1 MLLSGLRN
9 PISTARA
16 MGSSANG
23 SSFGRNFRSHGTRY
37 AIGAMGGTAGLSRRA
52 GGKNISGPYDPAIM
66 ARGGKRVA
74 GVVAAG
80 AAIGG
85 VRNRTT
91 SGLIKGRNK
100 DV

>member
-1 MLLSGLRN
+1 MLLGGLRN

-37 AIGAMGGTAGLSRRA
+37 AIGAMGGTAGLVKHPGRSSA
-52 GGKNISGPYDPAIM
+52 GAYDPAIM